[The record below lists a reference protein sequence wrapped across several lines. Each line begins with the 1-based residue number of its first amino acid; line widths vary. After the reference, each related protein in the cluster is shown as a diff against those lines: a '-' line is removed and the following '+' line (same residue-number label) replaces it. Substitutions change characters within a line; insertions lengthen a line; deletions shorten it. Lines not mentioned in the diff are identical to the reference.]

1 MIHIRKHKEADKYL
15 ELQFKLSKF
24 LQRGMFFFFKVY
36 SYYNLQN
43 PPFFFSRNKLKL
55 SSILEMKNITSVLAT
70 AASEAH

>member
-1 MIHIRKHKEADKYL
+1 
-15 ELQFKLSKF
+15 
-24 LQRGMFFFFKVY
+24 MFFFFKVY